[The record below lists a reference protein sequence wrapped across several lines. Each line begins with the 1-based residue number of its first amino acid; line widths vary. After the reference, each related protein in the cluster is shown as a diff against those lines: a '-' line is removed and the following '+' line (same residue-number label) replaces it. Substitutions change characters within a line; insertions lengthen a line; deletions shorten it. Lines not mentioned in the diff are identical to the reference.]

1 MEEDSYSSRDIQNL
15 CWEIMNPREQNNF
28 FSSSKVEFKY
38 QIPEHGE
45 FQISLS
51 KDGRTFEALIKFA
64 PSAFQIQNPP
74 RNDQDPLSYDQG
86 QIGIQNQPQANP
98 QGSLDNNAVPINQAQ
113 IEQSVDIVNIYKQK
127 TFNTAT
133 SQYPFTVNQILEDA
147 FNQNVSDIHLGAGN
161 RPKFRINGELLDTK
175 YSVMNGNNTQEFI
188 YQTMNK
194 KQIEKFENEL
204 ECDFSFDLQGKCRF
218 RTNVF
223 FERGHVGAVF
233 RIIPD
238 KILTLEQLNTPS
250 IFKTITQKKSGL
262 VLVTG
267 PTGSGKSTTLA
278 AMIDYINKNRTEH
291 IITIEDPIEF
301 VHKSQKSK
309 ITHREV
315 GSDTR
320 SFAEAL
326 KRALR
331 QDPDIILVGEM
342 RDLETISLAIT
353 AAETGHLV
361 FGTLH
366 TSSAAKTINR
376 IIDVFPSDEQCQ
388 IRATLSE
395 SLFAVIAQRL
405 LPLKSGKGRIA
416 VHEVMINISSV
427 ANLIRDEKVFQIPS
441 VMVTS
446 KRYGMCTND
455 QQLHELV
462 KQDIVSEK
470 VALLNAEDPLYLK
483 SKLRTDSF
491 NLPTGE
497 NLSKQ
502 IADQ

>member
-1 MEEDSYSSRDIQNL
+1 MPQ
-15 CWEIMNPREQNNF
+15 
-28 FSSSKVEFKY
+28 VEV
-38 QIPEHGE
+38 Q
-45 FQISLS
+45 
-51 KDGRTFEALIKFA
+51 A
-64 PSAFQIQNPP
+64 PTVNVQPDKTGVQ
-74 RNDQDPLSYDQG
+74 Y
-86 QIGIQNQPQANP
+86 QPQASDQRP
-98 QGSLDNNAVPINQAQ
+98 VENNLSQVNQNQ
-113 IEQSVDIVNIYKQK
+113 IEQSVDIVDIYKQK
-127 TFNTAT
+127 TFKHAE

-147 FNQNVSDIHLGAGN
+147 FRQNASDIHLGAGN
-161 RPKFRINGELLDTK
+161 RPKFRIDGELLDTK

-194 KQIEKFENEL
+194 KQIHFFENEM
-204 ECDFSFDLQGKCRF
+204 ECDFSFELPGKCRF
-218 RTNVF
+218 RANVF
-223 FERGHVGAVF
+223 FERGHVGAVY
-233 RIIPD
+233 RIIPR
-238 KILTLEQLNTPS
+238 KILTLEELQLPP
-250 IFKTITQKKSGL
+250 IFKTITQKKRGL

-301 VHKSQKSK
+301 MHKSQKSK

-315 GSDTR
+315 GSDTK

-326 KRALR
+326 KRAMR

-366 TSSAAKTINR
+366 TSSAPKTINR
-376 IIDVFPSDEQCQ
+376 IIDVFPSDEQSQ

-405 LPLKSGKGRIA
+405 LPLKHGKGRVA
-416 VHEVMINISSV
+416 VHEVMINILAI
-427 ANLIRDEKVFQIPS
+427 ANLIREEKVFQIPS
-441 VMVTS
+441 IMVTS

-455 QQLHELV
+455 QKLHELV
-462 KQDIVSEK
+462 KQDIISEQ

-483 SKLRTDSF
+483 GKLRADTFDS
-491 NLPTGE
+491 PTSE
-497 NLSKQ
+497 NSK
-502 IADQ
+502 